1 MTRAFSPLLSW
12 SYLSLYL
19 FRVFRLAALLAA
31 VLVTSCGGGDTV
43 DLQNYVAQVKS
54 QEKGRIEP
62 LPQFKPFKTFAYNA
76 VLEKDPF
83 AAWVT
88 ERIPEQIITENGV
101 VQQSVRARGISPD
114 FDRRKELLEQYPL
127 DSLNML
133 GTLELDNELW
143 AIVSDPDKIVH
154 RVKVGN
160 YIGQNFG
167 KIVDVK
173 EGQLSLRELVVDGL
187 GDWQVREASIAL
199 TEAS

>member
-88 ERIPEQIITENGV
+88 ERIPEQILLKMVLCSSLCEHV
-101 VQQSVRARGISPD
+101 VSV
-114 FDRRKELLEQYPL
+114 L
-127 DSLNML
+127 
-133 GTLELDNELW
+133 TLT
-143 AIVSDPDKIVH
+143 
-154 RVKVGN
+154 
-160 YIGQNFG
+160 
-167 KIVDVK
+167 DVK
-173 EGQLSLRELVVDGL
+173 SCSSNTR
-187 GDWQVREASIAL
+187 L
-199 TEAS
+199 TR

>member
-1 MTRAFSPLLSW
+1 MTRTLSPPLSW
-12 SYLSLYL
+12 PYLS
-19 FRVFRLAALLAA
+19 VAFRLAALLAA
-31 VLVTSCGGGDTV
+31 VLVASCGGDTV

-62 LPQFKPFKTFAYNA
+62 LPQFKPFKTFAYDA

-88 ERIPEQIITENGV
+88 ERIPRQIITENGA
-101 VQQSVRARGISPD
+101 VQQSVRPRGISPN

-154 RVKVGN
+154 RVKAGN

-167 KIVDVK
+167 KIVDVN
-173 EGQLSLRELVVDGL
+173 ESQLSLRELVVDGL

-199 TEAS
+199 AEAS